1 MERVIG
7 GNERGWDTGVDSVVG
22 KKGIVR
28 SDYRV
33 FPIRRPEGGRRCTS
47 GFAIYLLKLFK
58 KVYYVQAFNIRYG

>member
-28 SDYRV
+28 SDYSV
-33 FPIRRPEGGRRCTS
+33 FPIRRPEGGTAVHKWVCDIS
-47 GFAIYLLKLFK
+47 V
-58 KVYYVQAFNIRYG
+58 KVI